1 MLAHGGVYGAI
12 AEAGLALVLL
22 GFFGWIW
29 LRERRRSRAERREP
43 PDYR

>member
-12 AEAGLALVLL
+12 GEAGLALAFVGL
-22 GFFGWIW
+22 FGWIW
-29 LRERRRSRAERREP
+29 LRERRRSRAEPRQP